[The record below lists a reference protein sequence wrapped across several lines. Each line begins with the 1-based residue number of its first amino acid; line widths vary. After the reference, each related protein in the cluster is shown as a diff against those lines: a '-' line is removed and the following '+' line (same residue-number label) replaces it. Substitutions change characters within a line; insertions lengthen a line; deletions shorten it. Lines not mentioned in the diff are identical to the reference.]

1 MRWMKNYKK
10 TWQHLDD
17 LMLSDQQQKKLLRN
31 MTEPSVINKQKTKN
45 RWKIPSVSLLF
56 IVVLSILLLS
66 FVQSPT
72 NSPTTMDS
80 SKAIQ
85 RIYLKE
91 NMNKETFIAQDSCLY
106 VPQQCYAH
114 AKAITQLQQNWDN
127 ASPVTISAS
136 QWKSGTIYDILI
148 LYNDRTQEKWK
159 VLNNKIF
166 FNVETQQAF
175 LIEESFDSLRY
186 FYDEKRSTKLIIGN
200 IFILLM
206 HFILWIAKKRMP
218 YTERRFFAATVEHA
232 IANAIMLVLF
242 GGISF
247 VIYFVHHTIHA
258 VIIYG
263 LFSLYSF
270 MQIYYRKKAGEPQ
283 GYLIASALVQLCI
296 AIAFTCL
303 YLGLNV
309 YF

>member
-1 MRWMKNYKK
+1 MKNDKK

-247 VIYFVHHTIHA
+247 GIYLVHHTIHA

>member
-1 MRWMKNYKK
+1 MKHDKK
-10 TWQHLDD
+10 TWQHLDS
-17 LMLSDQQQKKLLRN
+17 LMLSDQQEKKLLRN
-31 MTEPSVINKQKTKN
+31 MTEPLVINKQTRKN
-45 RWKIPSVSLLF
+45 KWKIPSVSLLF
-56 IVVLSILLLS
+56 IVVLALLVLS
-66 FVQSPT
+66 FVQRPT
-72 NSPTTMDS
+72 NSPMTTDS

-91 NMNKETFIAQDSCLY
+91 NINKETFIAKDSCLY

-114 AKAITQLQQNWDN
+114 SKAIIQLQKNLDN

-136 QWKSGTIYDILI
+136 QWKNGTIYDILI

-166 FNVETQQAF
+166 FNVETKQAF
-175 LIEESFDSLRY
+175 LIEESIDSLRY
-186 FYDEKRSTKLIIGN
+186 FYDEKRSTKLIMGN
-200 IFILLM
+200 IFILLT

-247 VIYFVHHTIHA
+247 GIYLVHHTIHA
-258 VIIYG
+258 TIIYG

-303 YLGLNV
+303 YLRLNV

>member
-1 MRWMKNYKK
+1 MKNDKK

-31 MTEPSVINKQKTKN
+31 MTEPSVISKQTTGN
-45 RWKIPSVSLLF
+45 GWKIPSVSVLF
-56 IVVLSILLLS
+56 IVVLSLLILT
-66 FVQSPT
+66 FVQRPTDSPM
-72 NSPTTMDS
+72 TMDS

-85 RIYLKE
+85 RVYLKE
-91 NMNKETFIAQDSCLY
+91 NLNKDTFIAKDSCHY

-114 AKAITQLQQNWDN
+114 SKAITQLQQNWDN
-127 ASPVTISAS
+127 ASPITISAS

-166 FNVETQQAF
+166 FNVETKQAF
-175 LIEESFDSLRY
+175 LIEESIDSLRY
-186 FYDEKRSTKLIIGN
+186 FYDEKRSTKLILGN

-247 VIYFVHHTIHA
+247 CIYLVHHTIHA
-258 VIIYG
+258 TIIYG

>member
-1 MRWMKNYKK
+1 MRWMKNDKK

-17 LMLSDQQQKKLLRN
+17 LTLSDQQEKVILRN
-31 MTEPSVINKQKTKN
+31 MTEPSVINKQLSKN
-45 RWKIPSVSLLF
+45 KWKIPSVTLLF
-56 IVVLSILLLS
+56 IVVLSFLVLS
-66 FVQSPT
+66 FVQRPSD
-72 NSPTTMDS
+72 SPTTMDS

-85 RIYLKE
+85 RVYLKE
-91 NMNKETFIAQDSCLY
+91 NLNKDTFIAKDSCLY

-114 AKAITQLQQNWDN
+114 SKAITQLQQNWDN
-127 ASPVTISAS
+127 ASPITISAS

-175 LIEESFDSLRY
+175 LIEESIDSLRY
-186 FYDEKRSTKLIIGN
+186 FYDEKRSTKLILGN

-247 VIYFVHHTIHA
+247 GIYLVHHTIHA
-258 VIIYG
+258 TIIYG

-270 MQIYYRKKAGEPQ
+270 MQIYYRKKAGEPK

>member
-1 MRWMKNYKK
+1 MKNDKK

-45 RWKIPSVSLLF
+45 KWKIPSVSLLF

-247 VIYFVHHTIHA
+247 GIYLVHHTIHA

-283 GYLIASALVQLCI
+283 GYLIASALVQLCL

>member
-1 MRWMKNYKK
+1 MRWMKHDKK
-10 TWQHLDD
+10 TWQHLDG
-17 LMLSDQQQKKLLRN
+17 LMLSDQQEKKLLRN
-31 MTEPSVINKQKTKN
+31 MTEPLVINKQTRKN
-45 RWKIPSVSLLF
+45 KWKIPSVSLLF
-56 IVVLSILLLS
+56 IVVLALLVLS
-66 FVQSPT
+66 FVQRPT
-72 NSPTTMDS
+72 NSPMTTDS

-91 NMNKETFIAQDSCLY
+91 NINKETFIAKDSCLY

-114 AKAITQLQQNWDN
+114 SKAIIQLQKNLDN

-136 QWKSGTIYDILI
+136 QWKNGTIYDILI

-166 FNVETQQAF
+166 FNVETKQAF
-175 LIEESFDSLRY
+175 LIEESIDSLRY
-186 FYDEKRSTKLIIGN
+186 FYDEKRSTKLIMGN
-200 IFILLM
+200 IFILLT

-247 VIYFVHHTIHA
+247 GIYLVHHTIHA
-258 VIIYG
+258 TIIYG

-303 YLGLNV
+303 YLRLNV

>member
-1 MRWMKNYKK
+1 MKWMKYDKK

-17 LMLSDQQQKKLLRN
+17 LMLSDQQEKKLLRN
-31 MTEPSVINKQKTKN
+31 MTEPLVINKQTRKN
-45 RWKIPSVSLLF
+45 KWKIPSVSLLF
-56 IVVLSILLLS
+56 IVVLALLVLS
-66 FVQSPT
+66 FVQRPT
-72 NSPTTMDS
+72 NSPMTTDS

-91 NMNKETFIAQDSCLY
+91 NINKETFIAKDSCLY

-114 AKAITQLQQNWDN
+114 SKAIIQLQKNLDN

-136 QWKSGTIYDILI
+136 QWKNGTIYDILI

-166 FNVETQQAF
+166 FNVETKQAF
-175 LIEESFDSLRY
+175 LIEESIDSLRY
-186 FYDEKRSTKLIIGN
+186 FYDEKRSTKLIMGN
-200 IFILLM
+200 IFILLT

-247 VIYFVHHTIHA
+247 GIYLVHHTIHA
-258 VIIYG
+258 TIIYG

-303 YLGLNV
+303 YLRLNV

>member
-1 MRWMKNYKK
+1 MRWMKNDKK

-247 VIYFVHHTIHA
+247 GIYFVHHTIHA

>member
-1 MRWMKNYKK
+1 MKNDKK

-175 LIEESFDSLRY
+175 LIEESIDSLRY

-247 VIYFVHHTIHA
+247 GIYLVHHTIHA

>member
-1 MRWMKNYKK
+1 MKNDKK

-247 VIYFVHHTIHA
+247 GIYLVHHTIHA

-283 GYLIASALVQLCI
+283 GYLIASALVQLCL

>member
-1 MRWMKNYKK
+1 MRWMKNDKK

>member
-1 MRWMKNYKK
+1 
-10 TWQHLDD
+10 
-17 LMLSDQQQKKLLRN
+17 
-31 MTEPSVINKQKTKN
+31 MTEPSVISKQTTKN
-45 RWKIPSVSLLF
+45 RWKIPSVSVLF

-66 FVQSPT
+66 FVQSST

-114 AKAITQLQQNWDN
+114 SKAITQLQQNWDN

-136 QWKSGTIYDILI
+136 QWKSGTIYDILV

-166 FNVETQQAF
+166 FNVETKQAF

-200 IFILLM
+200 SFILLM
-206 HFILWIAKKRMP
+206 HFILWIAKK
-218 YTERRFFAATVEHA
+218 
-232 IANAIMLVLF
+232 NASYRTSLF
-242 GGISF
+242 RCDS
-247 VIYFVHHTIHA
+247 
-258 VIIYG
+258 
-263 LFSLYSF
+263 
-270 MQIYYRKKAGEPQ
+270 
-283 GYLIASALVQLCI
+283 
-296 AIAFTCL
+296 
-303 YLGLNV
+303 
-309 YF
+309 

>member
-1 MRWMKNYKK
+1 MKNDKK

>member
-1 MRWMKNYKK
+1 MRWMKHDKK
-10 TWQHLDD
+10 TWQHLDG
-17 LMLSDQQQKKLLRN
+17 LMLSNQQEKKLLRN
-31 MTEPSVINKQKTKN
+31 MTEPLVINKQTRKN
-45 RWKIPSVSLLF
+45 KWKIPSVSLLF
-56 IVVLSILLLS
+56 IVVLALLVLS
-66 FVQSPT
+66 FVQRPT
-72 NSPTTMDS
+72 NSPMTTDS

-91 NMNKETFIAQDSCLY
+91 NINKETFIAKDSCLY

-114 AKAITQLQQNWDN
+114 SKAIIQLQKNLDN

-136 QWKSGTIYDILI
+136 QWKNGTIYDILI

-166 FNVETQQAF
+166 FNVETKQAF
-175 LIEESFDSLRY
+175 LIEESIDSLRY

-200 IFILLM
+200 ISILLM

-247 VIYFVHHTIHA
+247 GIYLVNHTIHA
-258 VIIYG
+258 TIIYG

>member
-1 MRWMKNYKK
+1 
-10 TWQHLDD
+10 
-17 LMLSDQQQKKLLRN
+17 

-283 GYLIASALVQLCI
+283 GYLIASALVQLCL

>member
-1 MRWMKNYKK
+1 MKHDKK
-10 TWQHLDD
+10 TWQHLDG
-17 LMLSDQQQKKLLRN
+17 LMLSNQQEKKLLRN
-31 MTEPSVINKQKTKN
+31 MTEPLVINKQTRKN
-45 RWKIPSVSLLF
+45 KWKIPSVSLLF
-56 IVVLSILLLS
+56 IVVLALLVLS
-66 FVQSPT
+66 FVQRPT
-72 NSPTTMDS
+72 NSPMTTDS

-91 NMNKETFIAQDSCLY
+91 NINKETFIAKDSCLY

-114 AKAITQLQQNWDN
+114 SKAIIQLQKNLDN

-136 QWKSGTIYDILI
+136 QWKNGTIYDILI

-166 FNVETQQAF
+166 FNVETKQAF
-175 LIEESFDSLRY
+175 LIEESIDSLRY
-186 FYDEKRSTKLIIGN
+186 FYDEKRSTKLIMGN
-200 IFILLM
+200 IFILLT

-247 VIYFVHHTIHA
+247 GIYLVHHTIHA
-258 VIIYG
+258 TIIYG

-303 YLGLNV
+303 YLRLNV

>member
-1 MRWMKNYKK
+1 MKNDKK

-31 MTEPSVINKQKTKN
+31 MTEPSVISKQTTGN
-45 RWKIPSVSLLF
+45 GWKIPSVSVLF
-56 IVVLSILLLS
+56 IVVLSLLILT
-66 FVQSPT
+66 FVQRPTDSPM
-72 NSPTTMDS
+72 TMDS

-85 RIYLKE
+85 RVYLKE
-91 NMNKETFIAQDSCLY
+91 NLNKDTFIAKDSCLY

-114 AKAITQLQQNWDN
+114 SKAITQLQQNWDN
-127 ASPVTISAS
+127 ASPITISAS
-136 QWKSGTIYDILI
+136 QWKSGTSYDILI
-148 LYNDRTQEKWK
+148 LYNDHTQEKWK

-175 LIEESFDSLRY
+175 LIEESIDSLRY
-186 FYDEKRSTKLIIGN
+186 FYDEKRSTKLILGN

-247 VIYFVHHTIHA
+247 GIYLVHHTIHA
-258 VIIYG
+258 TIIYG

>member
-1 MRWMKNYKK
+1 MKWMKNDKK

-17 LMLSDQQQKKLLRN
+17 LTLSNQQEKKILRN
-31 MTEPSVINKQKTKN
+31 MTEPSVINKQQSKN
-45 RWKIPSVSLLF
+45 KWKIPSVTLLF
-56 IVVLSILLLS
+56 IVVLSLLILS
-66 FVQSPT
+66 FVQRPID
-72 NSPTTMDS
+72 SPTTMDS

-85 RIYLKE
+85 RVYLKE
-91 NMNKETFIAQDSCLY
+91 NLNKETFIAKDSCLY

-114 AKAITQLQQNWDN
+114 TKAITQLQQNWDN
-127 ASPVTISAS
+127 ASPITISAS
-136 QWKSGTIYDILI
+136 QWKSGTSYDILI

-175 LIEESFDSLRY
+175 LIEESIDSLRY
-186 FYDEKRSTKLIIGN
+186 FYDEKRSTKLILGN
-200 IFILLM
+200 FFILLM

-247 VIYFVHHTIHA
+247 GIYLVHHTIHA
-258 VIIYG
+258 TIIYG

-296 AIAFTCL
+296 GIAFTCL

>member
-1 MRWMKNYKK
+1 MKNDKK

-247 VIYFVHHTIHA
+247 GIYLVHHTIHA

-270 MQIYYRKKAGEPQ
+270 MQIYYRKRAGEPQ

>member
-1 MRWMKNYKK
+1 MRWMKNDKK

-247 VIYFVHHTIHA
+247 GIYLVHHTIHA

-270 MQIYYRKKAGEPQ
+270 MQIYYRKRAGEPQ

>member
-1 MRWMKNYKK
+1 MRWMKNDKK

-17 LMLSDQQQKKLLRN
+17 LMLSDQQEKKILRN
-31 MTEPSVINKQKTKN
+31 MIEPSVINKQLSKSK
-45 RWKIPSVSLLF
+45 WKIPSVTLLF
-56 IVVLSILLLS
+56 IVVLSLLILTY
-66 FVQSPT
+66 VQRPT
-72 NSPTTMDS
+72 DSSTTMDS

-85 RIYLKE
+85 RVYLKE
-91 NMNKETFIAQDSCLY
+91 NLNKNTFIAKDSCLY

-114 AKAITQLQQNWDN
+114 SKAITQLQQNWDN
-127 ASPVTISAS
+127 ASPITISAS

-175 LIEESFDSLRY
+175 LIEESIDSLRY
-186 FYDEKRSTKLIIGN
+186 FYDEKRSTKLILGN

-247 VIYFVHHTIHA
+247 GIYLVHHTIHA
-258 VIIYG
+258 TIIYG

-270 MQIYYRKKAGEPQ
+270 MQIYYRKKAGEPK

>member
-1 MRWMKNYKK
+1 MKYDKK

-17 LMLSDQQQKKLLRN
+17 LMLSDQQEKKLLRN
-31 MTEPSVINKQKTKN
+31 MTEPLVINKQTRKN
-45 RWKIPSVSLLF
+45 KWKIPSVSLLF
-56 IVVLSILLLS
+56 IVVLALLVLS
-66 FVQSPT
+66 FVQRPT
-72 NSPTTMDS
+72 NSPMTTDS

-91 NMNKETFIAQDSCLY
+91 NINKETFIAKDSCLY

-114 AKAITQLQQNWDN
+114 SKAIIQLQKNLDN

-136 QWKSGTIYDILI
+136 QWKNGTIYDILI

-166 FNVETQQAF
+166 FNVETKQAF
-175 LIEESFDSLRY
+175 LIEESIDSLRY
-186 FYDEKRSTKLIIGN
+186 FYDEKRSTKLIMGN
-200 IFILLM
+200 IFILLT

-247 VIYFVHHTIHA
+247 GIYLVHHTIHA
-258 VIIYG
+258 TIIYG

-303 YLGLNV
+303 YLRLNV

>member
-1 MRWMKNYKK
+1 MRWMKNDKK

-283 GYLIASALVQLCI
+283 GYLIASALVQLCL

>member
-1 MRWMKNYKK
+1 MRWMKNDKK
-10 TWQHLDD
+10 TWQYLDD

-31 MTEPSVINKQKTKN
+31 MTEPSVISKQTTKN
-45 RWKIPSVSLLF
+45 RWKIPSVSVLF

-66 FVQSPT
+66 FVQSST

-114 AKAITQLQQNWDN
+114 SKAITQLQQNWDN

-136 QWKSGTIYDILI
+136 QWKSGTIYDILV

-166 FNVETQQAF
+166 FNVETKQAF
-175 LIEESFDSLRY
+175 VIEESFDSLRY
-186 FYDEKRSTKLIIGN
+186 FYDEERSTKLIIGN
-200 IFILLM
+200 SFILLM

-218 YTERRFFAATVEHA
+218 HTERRFFAATVEHA

-247 VIYFVHHTIHA
+247 GIYLVHHTIHA

>member
-1 MRWMKNYKK
+1 MKHDKK
-10 TWQHLDD
+10 TWQHLDG
-17 LMLSDQQQKKLLRN
+17 LMLSDQQEKKLLRN
-31 MTEPSVINKQKTKN
+31 MTEPLVINKQTRKN
-45 RWKIPSVSLLF
+45 KWKIPSVSLLF
-56 IVVLSILLLS
+56 IVVLALLVLS
-66 FVQSPT
+66 FVQRPT
-72 NSPTTMDS
+72 NSPMTTDS

-91 NMNKETFIAQDSCLY
+91 NINKETFIAKDSCLY

-114 AKAITQLQQNWDN
+114 SKAIIQLQKNLDN

-136 QWKSGTIYDILI
+136 QWKNGTIYDILI

-166 FNVETQQAF
+166 FNVETKQAF
-175 LIEESFDSLRY
+175 LIEESIDSLRY
-186 FYDEKRSTKLIIGN
+186 FYDEKRSTKLIMGN
-200 IFILLM
+200 IFILLT

-247 VIYFVHHTIHA
+247 GIYLVHHTIHA
-258 VIIYG
+258 TIIYG

-303 YLGLNV
+303 YLRLNV

>member
-1 MRWMKNYKK
+1 MKNDKK

-247 VIYFVHHTIHA
+247 VIYLVHHTIHA

>member
-1 MRWMKNYKK
+1 MKWMKYDKK

-17 LMLSDQQQKKLLRN
+17 LMLSDQQEKKLLRN
-31 MTEPSVINKQKTKN
+31 MIEPLVINKQTRKN
-45 RWKIPSVSLLF
+45 KWKIPSVSLLF
-56 IVVLSILLLS
+56 IVVLALLVLS
-66 FVQSPT
+66 FVQRPT
-72 NSPTTMDS
+72 NSPMTTDS

-91 NMNKETFIAQDSCLY
+91 NINKETFIAKDSCLY

-114 AKAITQLQQNWDN
+114 SKAIIQLQKNLDN

-136 QWKSGTIYDILI
+136 QWKNGTIYDILI

-166 FNVETQQAF
+166 FNVETKQAF
-175 LIEESFDSLRY
+175 LIEESIDSLRY
-186 FYDEKRSTKLIIGN
+186 FYDEKRSTKLIMGN
-200 IFILLM
+200 IFILLT

-247 VIYFVHHTIHA
+247 GIYLVHHTIHA
-258 VIIYG
+258 TIIYG

-303 YLGLNV
+303 YLRLNV

>member
-1 MRWMKNYKK
+1 MKYDKK

-17 LMLSDQQQKKLLRN
+17 LMLSDQQEKKLLRN
-31 MTEPSVINKQKTKN
+31 MIEPLVINKQTRKN
-45 RWKIPSVSLLF
+45 KWKIPSVSLLF
-56 IVVLSILLLS
+56 IVVLALLVLS
-66 FVQSPT
+66 FVQRPT
-72 NSPTTMDS
+72 NSPMTTDS

-91 NMNKETFIAQDSCLY
+91 NINKETFIAKDSCLY

-114 AKAITQLQQNWDN
+114 SKAIIQLQKNLDN

-136 QWKSGTIYDILI
+136 QWKNGTIYDILI

-166 FNVETQQAF
+166 FNVETKQAF
-175 LIEESFDSLRY
+175 LIEESIDSLRY
-186 FYDEKRSTKLIIGN
+186 FYDEKRSTKLIMGN
-200 IFILLM
+200 IFILLT

-247 VIYFVHHTIHA
+247 GIYLVHHTIHA
-258 VIIYG
+258 TIIYG

-303 YLGLNV
+303 YLRLNV

>member
-1 MRWMKNYKK
+1 MKNDKK

-283 GYLIASALVQLCI
+283 GYLIASALVQLCL

>member
-1 MRWMKNYKK
+1 MKNDKK

-127 ASPVTISAS
+127 ASPVTISTS

-247 VIYFVHHTIHA
+247 GIYLVHHTIHA

-283 GYLIASALVQLCI
+283 GYLIASALVQLCL

>member
-1 MRWMKNYKK
+1 MKNDKK

-17 LMLSDQQQKKLLRN
+17 LMLSDQQQKKLLRS
-31 MTEPSVINKQKTKN
+31 MTEPSIINKQKTKN

-66 FVQSPT
+66 FIQSPT

-114 AKAITQLQQNWDN
+114 SKAITQLQQNWDN

-136 QWKSGTIYDILI
+136 QWKSGTIYDILV

-166 FNVETQQAF
+166 FNVETKQAF
-175 LIEESFDSLRY
+175 VIEESFDSLRY
-186 FYDEKRSTKLIIGN
+186 FYDEERSTKLIIGN
-200 IFILLM
+200 SFILLM

-218 YTERRFFAATVEHA
+218 HTERRFFAATVEHA

-247 VIYFVHHTIHA
+247 GIYLVHHTIHA

>member
-1 MRWMKNYKK
+1 MKNDKK

-31 MTEPSVINKQKTKN
+31 MTEPSVISKQTTGN
-45 RWKIPSVSLLF
+45 GWKIPSVSVLF
-56 IVVLSILLLS
+56 IVVLSLLILT
-66 FVQSPT
+66 FVQRPTDSPM
-72 NSPTTMDS
+72 TTDS

-91 NMNKETFIAQDSCLY
+91 NINKETFIAKDSCLY

-114 AKAITQLQQNWDN
+114 SKAIIQLQKNLDN

-136 QWKSGTIYDILI
+136 QWKNGTIYDILI

-166 FNVETQQAF
+166 FNVETKQAF
-175 LIEESFDSLRY
+175 LIEESIDSLRY
-186 FYDEKRSTKLIIGN
+186 FYDEKRSTKLIMGN
-200 IFILLM
+200 IFILLT

-247 VIYFVHHTIHA
+247 GIYLVHHTIHA
-258 VIIYG
+258 TIIYG

-303 YLGLNV
+303 YLRLNV

>member
-1 MRWMKNYKK
+1 MKNYKK

>member
-1 MRWMKNYKK
+1 MRWMKHDKK

-17 LMLSDQQQKKLLRN
+17 LMLSDQQEKKLLRN
-31 MTEPSVINKQKTKN
+31 MTEPLVINKQTRKN
-45 RWKIPSVSLLF
+45 KWKIPSVSLLF
-56 IVVLSILLLS
+56 IVVLALLVLS
-66 FVQSPT
+66 FVQRPT
-72 NSPTTMDS
+72 NSPMTTDS

-91 NMNKETFIAQDSCLY
+91 NINKETFIAKDSCLY

-114 AKAITQLQQNWDN
+114 SKAIIQLQKNLDN

-136 QWKSGTIYDILI
+136 QWKNGTIYDILI

-166 FNVETQQAF
+166 FNVETKQAF
-175 LIEESFDSLRY
+175 LIEESIDSLRY
-186 FYDEKRSTKLIIGN
+186 FYDEKRSTKLIMGN
-200 IFILLM
+200 IFILLT

-247 VIYFVHHTIHA
+247 GIYLVNHTIHA
-258 VIIYG
+258 TIIYG

>member
-1 MRWMKNYKK
+1 MRWMKNDKK

-17 LMLSDQQQKKLLRN
+17 LTLSDQQEKKILRN
-31 MTEPSVINKQKTKN
+31 MIEPSVINKQLSKSK
-45 RWKIPSVSLLF
+45 WKIPSVTSLF
-56 IVVLSILLLS
+56 IVVLSLLILT
-66 FVQSPT
+66 FVQRPTDSPM
-72 NSPTTMDS
+72 TMDS

-85 RIYLKE
+85 RVYLKE
-91 NMNKETFIAQDSCLY
+91 NLNKDTFIAKDSCLY

-114 AKAITQLQQNWDN
+114 SKAITQLQQNWDN
-127 ASPVTISAS
+127 ASPITISAS

-175 LIEESFDSLRY
+175 LIEESIDSLRY
-186 FYDEKRSTKLIIGN
+186 FYDEKRSTKLILGN

-247 VIYFVHHTIHA
+247 GIYLVQHTIHA
-258 VIIYG
+258 TIIYG

-270 MQIYYRKKAGEPQ
+270 MQIYYRKNAGEPK

>member
-1 MRWMKNYKK
+1 MRWMKNDKK

-247 VIYFVHHTIHA
+247 GIYLVHHTIHA

-283 GYLIASALVQLCI
+283 GYLIASALVQLCL

>member
-1 MRWMKNYKK
+1 MRWMKHDKK
-10 TWQHLDD
+10 TWQHLDS
-17 LMLSDQQQKKLLRN
+17 LMLSDQQEKKLLRN
-31 MTEPSVINKQKTKN
+31 MTEPLVINKQTRKN
-45 RWKIPSVSLLF
+45 KWKIPSVSLLF
-56 IVVLSILLLS
+56 IVVLALLVLS
-66 FVQSPT
+66 FVQRPT
-72 NSPTTMDS
+72 NSPMTTDS

-91 NMNKETFIAQDSCLY
+91 NINKETFIAKDSCLY

-114 AKAITQLQQNWDN
+114 SKAIIQLQKNLDN

-136 QWKSGTIYDILI
+136 QWKNGTIYDILI

-166 FNVETQQAF
+166 FNVETKQAF
-175 LIEESFDSLRY
+175 LIEESIDSLRY
-186 FYDEKRSTKLIIGN
+186 FYDEKRSTKLIMGN
-200 IFILLM
+200 IFILLT

-247 VIYFVHHTIHA
+247 GIYLVHHTIHA
-258 VIIYG
+258 TIIYG

-303 YLGLNV
+303 YLRLNV